1 MSIENNP
8 SLLGHF
14 HSKGRKPK
22 LPSGSFLY
30 TGILIGLLVAIAIFA
45 YLIIPDNTPNANNGM
60 IQLSKLTPASKVNV
74 LRIKKNRELPPISF
88 FSIFLNG
95 RTSEYFIE
103 PYDEI
108 ELVDGWKVK
117 VTSQYSG
124 QKLLDLADVLFD
136 LAPANHPNVID
147 LGWQLAFK
155 TEDDQLIYVNM
166 SGDLKEVSYQE
177 AVKLF
182 YSQSVKKHFYLLGT
196 DKSGRDLL
204 SRLILGARVSLGIGF
219 VAVIISML
227 IGILVGSLAGFF
239 GGRVDSFLMWLMSIV
254 WSIPSIML
262 VIAISLAFQ
271 SKGVWVAFL
280 AVGLTTWVDVA
291 RLVRGQFR
299 VLKEMQYI
307 EAAHAFGISN
317 LRIIFRHILVNMT
330 GTLLVIATANFAT
343 AILLEAGLSF
353 LGLSVQPPTPSW
365 GIMVYEGFQTI
376 GSKNSWHLI
385 VFPSAVISIT
395 VLSFNLLGTSLRD
408 YFESDRAV

>member
-1 MSIENNP
+1 M
-8 SLLGHF
+8 
-14 HSKGRKPK
+14 
-22 LPSGSFLY
+22 
-30 TGILIGLLVAIAIFA
+30 
-45 YLIIPDNTPNANNGM
+45 
-60 IQLSKLTPASKVNV
+60 
-74 LRIKKNRELPPISF
+74 
-88 FSIFLNG
+88 
-95 RTSEYFIE
+95 
-103 PYDEI
+103 
-108 ELVDGWKVK
+108 
-117 VTSQYSG
+117 
-124 QKLLDLADVLFD
+124 
-136 LAPANHPNVID
+136 
-147 LGWQLAFK
+147 
-155 TEDDQLIYVNM
+155 
-166 SGDLKEVSYQE
+166 
-177 AVKLF
+177 
-182 YSQSVKKHFYLLGT
+182 
-196 DKSGRDLL
+196 
-204 SRLILGARVSLGIGF
+204 LGARVSLGIGF